1 VQLSYERTNFSE
13 LVRELSISAPLL
25 YQWRKEYEEFGQGSF
40 LDKVDLK
47 QMPEQERISE
57 LERKL
62 KGSELECDIFKKAI
76 SIFSKNGR

>member
-1 VQLSYERTNFSE
+1 MREQISE
-13 LVRELSISAPLL
+13 LVRELSISAH
-25 YQWRKEYEEFGQGSF
+25 YCINGEKKYEEFGQK

-62 KGSELECDIFKKAI
+62 KGSELECVIL
-76 SIFSKNGR
+76 

>member
-1 VQLSYERTNFSE
+1 MAKR
-13 LVRELSISAPLL
+13 VRRV
-25 YQWRKEYEEFGQGSF
+25 WTRSF

-62 KGSELECDIFKKAI
+62 KGSELECDIFKKSNKHFFQKRSMI
-76 SIFSKNGR
+76 HTFII

>member
-1 VQLSYERTNFSE
+1 MREQISE
-13 LVRELSISAPLL
+13 LVRELSISAPL
-25 YQWRKEYEEFGQGSF
+25 YHQWRKEYEEFGQGSF

-62 KGSELECDIFKKAI
+62 L
-76 SIFSKNGR
+76 RTRM

>member
-1 VQLSYERTNFSE
+1 MREQISE
-13 LVRELSISAPLL
+13 LVRELSISGSTIVNGEKSTKSLD
-25 YQWRKEYEEFGQGSF
+25 KEVF

-62 KGSELECDIFKKAI
+62 KGL
-76 SIFSKNGR
+76 RTRM